1 MKRGDV
7 VRVNVAAFWME
18 NEIPEFEYGILVE
31 DYEPVT
37 KFMRIALF
45 SDKIKTFHAG
55 AVQKAGR
62 QVEFKGTYWER
73 KAMAD
78 RSRYKIG
85 DLLVTYPIS
94 DHIGIVIKVEEDF
107 YKTSHGRMNR
117 ITIHC
122 ETMEHKTFYL
132 PEVAVDTPFGGE
144 PGWVKPDEYR

>member
-1 MKRGDV
+1 
-7 VRVNVAAFWME
+7 
-18 NEIPEFEYGILVE
+18 
-31 DYEPVT
+31 
-37 KFMRIALF
+37 MRIALF

-62 QVEFKGTYWER
+62 QVDFKGAYWER

-85 DLLVTYPIS
+85 DLLVTYPFS

>member
-18 NEIPEFEYGILVE
+18 NETPEFEYGILVE

-62 QVEFKGTYWER
+62 QVQFKGAYWER

-85 DLLVTYPIS
+85 DLLVTYPLS

-107 YKTSHGRMNR
+107 YKTNYGPQARYIIYNMK
-117 ITIHC
+117 T
-122 ETMEHKTFYL
+122 EQMESYPLSAIELDWMPPQAHWSKIN
-132 PEVAVDTPFGGE
+132 ED
-144 PGWVKPDEYR
+144 

>member
-7 VRVNVAAFWME
+7 VRVNVSAFWME
-18 NEIPEFEYGILVE
+18 NEQPQFEYGIIIE

-55 AVQKAGR
+55 AVQKAGKR
-62 QVEFKGTYWER
+62 VEFKGAYWER
-73 KAMAD
+73 KAMID
-78 RSRYKIG
+78 R
-85 DLLVTYPIS
+85 IS
-94 DHIGIVIKVEEDF
+94 DHLGVVVKIEEDF
-107 YKTSHGRMNR
+107 YKTNHGRMNR

-144 PGWVKPDEYR
+144 PGWVKVNDP

>member
-18 NEIPEFEYGILVE
+18 NETPEFEYGILVE

-62 QVEFKGTYWER
+62 QVEFKGAYWER

-94 DHIGIVIKVEEDF
+94 DHIGIVIKIEEDF
-107 YKTSHGRMNR
+107 YKKSS
-117 ITIHC
+117 
-122 ETMEHKTFYL
+122 ETT
-132 PEVAVDTPFGGE
+132 
-144 PGWVKPDEYR
+144 

>member
-1 MKRGDV
+1 MKKGDI

-18 NEIPEFEYGILVE
+18 NETPEFEYGILVE

-62 QVEFKGTYWER
+62 KIEFKGTFWDR

-78 RSRYKIG
+78 KSRYKQ
-85 DLLVTYPIS
+85 
-94 DHIGIVIKVEEDF
+94 
-107 YKTSHGRMNR
+107 
-117 ITIHC
+117 ITKMA
-122 ETMEHKTFYL
+122 TMPKGAYS
-132 PEVAVDTPFGGE
+132 
-144 PGWVKPDEYR
+144 

>member
-1 MKRGDV
+1 
-7 VRVNVAAFWME
+7 
-18 NEIPEFEYGILVE
+18 
-31 DYEPVT
+31 
-37 KFMRIALF
+37 
-45 SDKIKTFHAG
+45 
-55 AVQKAGR
+55 
-62 QVEFKGTYWER
+62 
-73 KAMAD
+73 MAD

-107 YKTSHGRMNR
+107 YKTNHGRMNR

-132 PEVAVDTPFGGE
+132 PETVVDTPFGGE